1 MDSMF
6 PQSKPIEFTITTPSK
21 DCNIGFVLELSSE
34 TLESHVFDL
43 QGTNLTID
51 FPSSS

>member
-1 MDSMF
+1 MDFIF
-6 PQSKPIEFTITTPSK
+6 PQSKPIEFTITTPFK
-21 DCNIGFVLELSSE
+21 DCNIDFVLELPYE